1 MSESL
6 QSSQERVERL
16 GENER
21 GLNEQLE
28 NNRYLPRVKITD
40 DFFFKLPAW
49 SYLIVF
55 ILFAFT
61 ILHIKPRGN
70 KALLCLEDD
79 ATFIKSIFVII
90 LFIITII
97 LYGRSLFSR
106 N

>member
-1 MSESL
+1 MS
-6 QSSQERVERL
+6 QAFQERVER
-16 GENER
+16 EVETER
-21 GLNEQLE
+21 DLNEELE
-28 NNRYLPRVKITD
+28 NNRYLPRLKITN

-49 SYLIVF
+49 SYLIGFV
-55 ILFAFT
+55 LFAFT

-79 ATFIKSIFVII
+79 STYIKSIFVII